1 MGRGVPFTC
10 CIARLPCHVWVP
22 LQLCPVGHMLL
33 SKPGSCGLHCL
44 SRCWHSGVQT
54 VGFTHVG
61 MAPEAYSSRFLPH
74 QKIGYLVFLNL
85 FPEDNKYQLLQIIV
99 GAK

>member
-1 MGRGVPFTC
+1 MSGCPCSSVQWATCWSISQGAAVSTACRGAGIQECRP
-10 CIARLPCHVWVP
+10 
-22 LQLCPVGHMLL
+22 
-33 SKPGSCGLHCL
+33 
-44 SRCWHSGVQT
+44 VQT

-74 QKIGYLVFLNL
+74 QKIGFLVFLNL